1 MEVCSQHWSDA
12 AVSGPWQARVSQP
25 QHETLRYPAAIDR
38 SGDRQVV
45 VPVDD
50 LFLAGALATDHRL
63 SVAVNRGGI
72 HEAAAGGRERLQNR
86 SRFLP
91 GRVIVGVEDLGRA
104 ETNCR

>member
-1 MEVCSQHWSDA
+1 LCFET
-12 AVSGPWQARVSQP
+12 GTAR
-25 QHETLRYPAAIDR
+25 R
-38 SGDRQVV
+38 
-45 VPVDD
+45 DD
-50 LFLAGALATDHRL
+50 FTDHRL

-72 HEAAAGGRERLQNR
+72 HEATAGGRERLQNR